1 MKTNHSQQ
9 DEIPKG
15 LPGRPSS
22 GTSSLS
28 DCEQTGYY
36 SRGDVKEFIKRLLDW
51 AEHFKGKD
59 IPWNWVIGKIKF
71 EAGKDLK

>member
-1 MKTNHSQQ
+1 MKTKK
-9 DEIPKG
+9 D
-15 LPGRPSS
+15 
-22 GTSSLS
+22 TSTLS
-28 DCEQTGYY
+28 DKIIWDKNSGFGQGNIVLDTLDVK
-36 SRGDVKEFIKRLLDW
+36 DVKEFVKRLLDW